1 MSFDK
6 TNAGSS
12 FSVGAGFVLTLS
24 ASDSNIEDSHNPNW
38 GGEPVSITEGASRF
52 HMRTGLNGSHTQG
65 WNSFVEVPQLEDL
78 LQLHLIIK

>member
-38 GGEPVSITEGASRF
+38 GGEPVSAY
-52 HMRTGLNGSHTQG
+52 
-65 WNSFVEVPQLEDL
+65 
-78 LQLHLIIK
+78 

>member
-38 GGEPVSITEGASRF
+38 GGAE
-52 HMRTGLNGSHTQG
+52 
-65 WNSFVEVPQLEDL
+65 
-78 LQLHLIIK
+78 